1 MDKAVRLQ
9 AAADEVRA
17 ANDCMV
23 AAMNNLAGP
32 YGKAYGRCVSD
43 LYYACYHMAS
53 ALLLSRGIAAG
64 SHEAVQTLLA
74 LHFVKPAAL
83 PQDTVGKLN
92 ELMSKRHA
100 ADYKPHIPM
109 GSEDIARFRPWIVAF
124 MRGALR
130 LLGKAVVPAGSG
142 KPLLQ
147 AVEAFEAFSFD

>member
-9 AAADEVRA
+9 AAANEVRA
-17 ANDCMV
+17 AQDCMI

-43 LYYACYHMAS
+43 LYYACYHLAG
-53 ALLLSRGIAAG
+53 ALLLSRGIAAK

-92 ELMSKRHA
+92 ELMDKRHV
-100 ADYKPHIPM
+100 ADYKSHIAI
-109 GSEDIARFRPWIVAF
+109 GSDDIARLRPWIVGF
-124 MRGALR
+124 VRRVLD
-130 LLGKAVVPAGSG
+130 LLGKSAPAAEAAALQRAVDVFENI
-142 KPLLQ
+142 PL
-147 AVEAFEAFSFD
+147 E